1 MGSLT
6 SCNDFLDR
14 EPLDKVT
21 PEKFFS
27 AEADLAAYAINNY
40 KFVTVDDKYGINLFG
55 KDNDTDNQASG
66 TSNSFWIPGEKK
78 VAADRGEWNGR
89 IFVHATTFLTKYY
102 QDMRREL

>member
-6 SCNDFLDR
+6 SCNDFLDQNHWIR
-14 EPLDKVT
+14 LL

-55 KDNDTDNQASG
+55 KDNDTDNQASEQVIRFRFLVRKSCCQPWRVEMG
-66 TSNSFWIPGEKK
+66 GYSFMQLL
-78 VAADRGEWNGR
+78 
-89 IFVHATTFLTKYY
+89 F
-102 QDMRREL
+102 

>member
-1 MGSLT
+1 MT
-6 SCNDFLDR
+6 SWIENHWIRL
-14 EPLDKVT
+14 L

-78 VAADRGEWNGR
+78 VAADRGEWKWEDIRSCNY
-89 IFVHATTFLTKYY
+89 FLTKYY

>member
-40 KFVTVDDKYGINLFG
+40 KFVTVDDKYGINLLEKIMIQIIRQAEQVIRFG
-55 KDNDTDNQASG
+55 FLVRKSCCRP
-66 TSNSFWIPGEKK
+66 WR
-78 VAADRGEWNGR
+78 VEWEDIRSCNY
-89 IFVHATTFLTKYY
+89 FLTKYY
-102 QDMRREL
+102 QDMRRGL